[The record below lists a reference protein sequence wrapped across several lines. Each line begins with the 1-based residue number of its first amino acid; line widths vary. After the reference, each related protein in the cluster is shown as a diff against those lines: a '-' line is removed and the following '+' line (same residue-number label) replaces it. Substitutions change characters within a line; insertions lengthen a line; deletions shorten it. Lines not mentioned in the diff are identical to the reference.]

1 MNEKRVGKTEGP
13 GNGRKLRRR
22 EKEREWVRGRRRD
35 CGMGLE
41 EGRVGRMN
49 GSLIWL
55 QVVVSR

>member
-1 MNEKRVGKTEGP
+1 MRSEWEKQRGQGMEG
-13 GNGRKLRRR
+13 KLRRR

>member
-1 MNEKRVGKTEGP
+1 MRSEWGKQRGQGMEG
-13 GNGRKLRRR
+13 KLRRR
-22 EKEREWVRGRRRD
+22 EKEREWVRERRD

-55 QVVVSR
+55 QIVVSR

>member
-1 MNEKRVGKTEGP
+1 MRSEWGKQRGQGMEG
-13 GNGRKLRRR
+13 KLRRR
-22 EKEREWVRGRRRD
+22 EKERKWVRGRRRD